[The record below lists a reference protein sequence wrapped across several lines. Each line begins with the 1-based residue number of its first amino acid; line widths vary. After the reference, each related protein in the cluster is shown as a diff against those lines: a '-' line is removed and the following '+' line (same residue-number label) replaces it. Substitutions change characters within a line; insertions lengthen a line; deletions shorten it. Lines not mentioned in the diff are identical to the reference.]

1 MRLASATPVRPLSD
15 VSAAVWITLCGALL
29 VQVLWHGALNDPHAG
44 YEPLSPPPSLTVL
57 RVVAAGEQSMASYAL
72 SLWLQVHET
81 QPGYSAPLRELNYD
95 AVALWLQRALELEPR
110 SQYPLLSAI
119 RIYAAVPD
127 EQRRRR
133 MLAFVEEQ
141 FLRAPN
147 QRWRWMAEAAIIAK
161 HRLHD
166 LPLAL
171 RYAKALQAHATRAPA
186 WAREMTIAVLEDM
199 GELEAARLLI
209 GGLLHDGRLRDPH
222 EIRFL
227 EQRLLELQAAGTAR
241 RAGD

>member
-1 MRLASATPVRPLSD
+1 MRFASPTPVRPLRD
-15 VSAAVWITLCGALL
+15 VSLAVWISLCGALL
-29 VQVLWHGALNDPHAG
+29 VQALWHAARDEQKAD
-44 YEPLSPPPSLTVL
+44 YEPLLAPPSLALL
-57 RVVAAGEQSMASYAL
+57 RVGAAGEQAMASYAL
-72 SLWLQVHET
+72 SLWLQMHDT
-81 QPGYSAPLRELNYD
+81 QPGYSVPLRELNYD

-110 SQYPLLSAI
+110 SQYPLLSAV

-127 EQRRRR
+127 ARRRRR
-133 MLAFVEEQ
+133 MLTLVEEQ

-147 QRWRWMAEAAIIAK
+147 ERWRWMAEAAIIAK

-171 RYAKALQAHATRAPA
+171 RYAKLLQVHATRAPA

-199 GELEAARLLI
+199 GELEAARVLI

-222 EIRFL
+222 ELRFL
-227 EQRLLELQAAGTAR
+227 ENKLLELGASAAAP
-241 RAGD
+241 